1 MKSIYLYLIL
11 FTLSCYFALAQD
23 VHFSQYY
30 FSPLSLNPANTGNFK
45 GDYRF
50 FGNYRTQWRNL
61 DKGFNT
67 YSAGGDISIFPNNYN
82 VGAGLILIND
92 LSAENLGV
100 TKILPSAAWHL
111 KIAGFKIHLGIQP
124 GLVIKSIDFYRHS
137 FPEQLNWGT
146 GKFDNTLPNSE
157 PNVGQRFVFFD
168 GSAGAIV
175 SKKMGPVETLLGFSM
190 FHINRPT
197 ESFLSNTKNNLPV
210 RNALNGELTIHL
222 SRLLVLHLHSL
233 YGFTTKAS
241 DWVSGANLE
250 MILNR
255 DAFFTNSVFAGL
267 MWRDGI
273 QRNAD
278 AAIFTAGLNYSHY
291 TFGFSFDLTQSKL
304 KTSVNNQGAYELAI
318 IYRGKSTR
326 LTRKVVPCERY

>member
-1 MKSIYLYLIL
+1 M
-11 FTLSCYFALAQD
+11 
-23 VHFSQYY
+23 HFSQYY

-45 GDYRF
+45 GDYRL

-67 YSAGGDISIFPNNYN
+67 YSAGGDINIFPKNYN
-82 VGAGLILIND
+82 IGAGLILIND

-100 TKILPSAAWHL
+100 TKILPSAAWHIKL
-111 KIAGFKIHLGIQP
+111 AGFKIHLGIQP
-124 GLVIKSIDFYRHS
+124 GIVIKSIDFYRHS

-146 GKFDNTLPNSE
+146 GRFDNTLPNTE

-168 GSAGAIV
+168 GNAGGIV
-175 SKKMGPVETLLGFSM
+175 SKKIRKVETVLGFAM

-197 ESFLSNTKNNLPV
+197 ESFLSNKKNKLPI
-210 RNALNGELTIHL
+210 RNALNAELNIDM
-222 SRLLVLHLHSL
+222 SSNLVLHLHSL

-250 MILNR
+250 LILNR

-273 QRNAD
+273 KRNAD

-318 IYRGKSTR
+318 IYRAKSTR
-326 LTRKVVPCERY
+326 LTRKVVPCERF

>member
-1 MKSIYLYLIL
+1 MFILIL
-11 FTLSCYFALAQD
+11 THLQVCGQD

-45 GDYRF
+45 GDYRL

-67 YSAGGDISIFPNNYN
+67 FSAGGDLNMFPRNYN
-82 VGAGLILIND
+82 IGAGLILIND

-100 TKILPSAAWHL
+100 TKILPSAAWHVKL
-111 KIAGFKIHLGIQP
+111 AGFKIHLGVQP
-124 GLVIKSIDFYRHS
+124 GLVIKTIDFYRHS

-146 GKFDNTLPNSE
+146 GKFDNTLPNTE

-168 GSAGAIV
+168 GNAGAIV
-175 SKKMGPVETLLGFSM
+175 SKKIKKIEVLAGFAL
-190 FHINRPT
+190 FHINRPN
-197 ESFLSNTKNNLPV
+197 ESFLSDKKNKLPM
-210 RNALNGELTIHL
+210 RKALNLEFNYDV
-222 SRLLVLHLHSL
+222 SKNLVIHLHSL

-250 MILNR
+250 MILSR

-273 QRNAD
+273 NRNAD
-278 AAIFTAGLNYSHY
+278 AAIFTAGMNYSHY
-291 TFGFSFDLTQSKL
+291 TFGFSFDLTQSQL
-304 KTSVNNQGAYELAI
+304 KTSVNSQGAYEIAI
-318 IYRGKSTR
+318 IYRAKSSR
-326 LTRKVVPCERY
+326 LTRKVVPCERF

>member
-1 MKSIYLYLIL
+1 M
-11 FTLSCYFALAQD
+11 
-23 VHFSQYY
+23 HFSQYY

-45 GDYRF
+45 GDYRL

-67 YSAGGDISIFPNNYN
+67 FSAGGDLNMFPRNYN
-82 VGAGLILIND
+82 IGAGLILIND

-100 TKILPSAAWHL
+100 TKILPSAAWHVKL
-111 KIAGFKIHLGIQP
+111 AGFKIHLGVQP
-124 GLVIKSIDFYRHS
+124 GLVIKTIDFYRHS

-146 GKFDNTLPNSE
+146 GKFDNTLPNTE

-168 GSAGAIV
+168 GNAGAIV
-175 SKKMGPVETLLGFSM
+175 SKKIKKIEVLAGFAL
-190 FHINRPT
+190 FHINRPN
-197 ESFLSNTKNNLPV
+197 ESFLSDKKNKLPM
-210 RNALNGELTIHL
+210 RKALNLEFNYDV
-222 SRLLVLHLHSL
+222 SKNLVIHLHSL

-250 MILNR
+250 MILSR

-273 QRNAD
+273 NRNAD
-278 AAIFTAGLNYSHY
+278 AAIFTAGMNYSHY
-291 TFGFSFDLTQSKL
+291 TFGFSFDLTQSQL
-304 KTSVNNQGAYELAI
+304 KTSVNSQGAYEIAI
-318 IYRGKSTR
+318 IYRAKSSR
-326 LTRKVVPCERY
+326 LTRKVVPCERF